1 MPVIDMGIRDHM
13 HELAHLHIT
22 HLGKHMKQY
31 GILAYI
37 PVICRQHVIG
47 ALVQDSVKRQP
58 VAPPLLGHIKRH
70 TVGAGIQIHLME
82 ILMHVDIRHNPPAVR
97 IMLQIVD
104 HPVYLIEHPLFIL
117 VLYSHLIAIGFSD
130 RAFIR
135 PAVPN
140 VALQIVNIIGLFLPD
155 PQQFIR
161 TAFDSSPA
169 KRQGRELF

>member
-1 MPVIDMGIRDHM
+1 MGIRDHM
-13 HELAHLHIT
+13 HELAHLHIA

-37 PVICRQHVIG
+37 PVICRQHVIR
-47 ALVQDSVKRQP
+47 ALVKNSVKRQP
-58 VAPPLLGHIKRH
+58 VASLLLGHIKRH

-104 HPVYLIEHPLFIL
+104 HPVYLIKHPLFIL

-130 RAFIR
+130 QAVFIR

-140 VALQIVNIIGLFLPD
+140 VAVQFVNIIGLLLPD

-161 TAFDSSPA
+161 TAFNSGPA
-169 KRQGRELF
+169 KGQGRELF